1 MNAPNLLCLG
11 NLTIDDV
18 VLPGGQIRESCTG
31 GDCFYAAVA
40 ARLFDPKV
48 EMVAPIG
55 TDLPDEVRTR
65 IIRAGLSL
73 QGLMTR
79 DALTIRNRVTYD
91 NDGGRQWTLLTP
103 ESDFHLLSP
112 TPDDVPEAWRGA
124 PSVLVL
130 AMTLEAQETL
140 VAAFSAARNTLVAL
154 DPQEDYIVGN
164 EQRLLSMIARTD
176 LFLPSEIEVER
187 LLGHRDAGRAARQLA
202 GLGPN
207 LVVIKQGAD
216 GVTIFDA
223 ARNKAFEVP
232 AIAGA
237 VLDTTG
243 AGDSFCG
250 AFTAVYSYNLN
261 DPVGAAA
268 AGIAAASFTVSEF
281 GVDGLLSAEP
291 AEANDRMLEAL
302 NRVAFLG

>member
-1 MNAPNLLCLG
+1 MSPPSLLCFG

-18 VLPGGQIRESCTG
+18 VLPDGRTRESCTG

-48 EMVAPIG
+48 EMIAPVG
-55 TDLPDEVRTR
+55 TDLPDEVRAR

-73 QGLMTR
+73 DGLTAR

-91 NDGGRQWTLLTP
+91 EDGGRRWALLTP

-112 TPDDVPEAWRGA
+112 TPDDVPEAWGAA
-124 PSVLVL
+124 PSALVL

-140 VAAFSAARNTLVAL
+140 VAALSAQKNTLVAL
-154 DPQEDYIVGN
+154 DPQEDYIIGN
-164 EQRLLSMIARTD
+164 EQRLLSMVARTN
-176 LFLPSEIEVER
+176 LFLPSEIEIER
-187 LLGHRDAGRAARQLA
+187 LLGHRDARRAAHQLA
-202 GLGPN
+202 ELGPN

-216 GVTIFDA
+216 GVTVFDA
-223 ARNKAFEVP
+223 ARNQIAEVP

-250 AFTAVYSYNLN
+250 AFMAVYSRNPN
-261 DPVGAAA
+261 DPVRAAA
-268 AGIAAASFTVSEF
+268 AGVAAASFTVSDF
-281 GVDGLLSAEP
+281 GVDGLLVAEP
-291 AEANDRMLEAL
+291 AEAVGRMDQAL
-302 NRVAFLG
+302 RRVISSA

>member
-1 MNAPNLLCLG
+1 MSRPNLLCFG

-18 VLPGGQIRESCTG
+18 VLPSGRIRESCTG

-40 ARLFDPKV
+40 ARLFDREV
-48 EMVAPIG
+48 EMVAPVG
-55 TDLPDEVRTR
+55 TDLPDEVRMR
-65 IIRAGLSL
+65 IVRAGLSL
-73 QGLMTR
+73 EGLTAR

-91 NDGGRQWTLLTP
+91 EDGGRQWTLLTP

-112 TPDDVPEAWRGA
+112 TPVDIPEAWRAA
-124 PSVLVL
+124 PSALVL

-140 VAAFSAARNTLVAL
+140 VAALAATKNTMIAL
-154 DPQEDYIVGN
+154 DPQEDYIIGN

-176 LFLPSEIEVER
+176 LFLPSEIEIER

-202 GLGPN
+202 ELGPG

-216 GVTIFDA
+216 GVTVFDA
-223 ARNKAFEVP
+223 ARNRKVEVP

-250 AFTAVYSYNLN
+250 AFMAVYSRNPD

-268 AGIAAASFTVSEF
+268 AGVAAASFTVSDF
-281 GVDGLLSAEP
+281 GVDGLLGAEP
-291 AEANDRMLEAL
+291 AEATDRMHDAL
-302 NRVAFLG
+302 RRVTSLA